1 MDSVGMLKKL
11 KIELGFPFETISSNS
26 DLIQAQ
32 IHENKIKKENVFKKS
47 DELFR
52 KNTGFL
58 LNPID
63 EKSMQDLIN
72 KYTNQENRII
82 NTSESSWHAFKNIMA
97 QAEEADQE
105 EINFALNLEKDK
117 FHEYVTTNPQEIK
130 SRIQNLQYGILK
142 NFEFKLLS
150 GDETRKIIEFAN
162 LKLSEKSKMNQDI
175 NAFPSGSTRKND
187 NFSLF

>member
-11 KIELGFPFETISSNS
+11 KIELGFPFENSSSNS

-52 KNTGFL
+52 KNAGFSI
-58 LNPID
+58 NPID
-63 EKSMQDLIN
+63 EKSMEDLIN
-72 KYTNQENRII
+72 KYVNHETRVI
-82 NTSESSWHAFKNIMA
+82 NTSESSWHSFKNIMA

-105 EINFALNLEKDK
+105 EITFALNLEKDK

-130 SRIQNLQYGILK
+130 NRIQNLQYGILK
-142 NFEFKLLS
+142 NFEFKSLS

-162 LKLSEKSKMNQDI
+162 LKLAEKSKMNQDI
-175 NAFPSGSTRKND
+175 NAFLGGSMKKND

>member
-1 MDSVGMLKKL
+1 MDSVGMFKKL
-11 KIELGFPFETISSNS
+11 KIELGFPFENTSSNS

-105 EINFALNLEKDK
+105 VSCGPDF
-117 FHEYVTTNPQEIK
+117 
-130 SRIQNLQYGILK
+130 R
-142 NFEFKLLS
+142 
-150 GDETRKIIEFAN
+150 R
-162 LKLSEKSKMNQDI
+162 
-175 NAFPSGSTRKND
+175 
-187 NFSLF
+187 